1 MSCCLE
7 YINSFSDI
15 ILAKVFVISNSKYEE
30 RADLL
35 LD

>member
-1 MSCCLE
+1 MLLG
-7 YINSFSDI
+7 IHHSFSDI
-15 ILAKVFVISNSKYEE
+15 ILAKVFFISNSKYEE

>member
-7 YINSFSDI
+7 YIDSFSDI
-15 ILAKVFVISNSKYEE
+15 TLATVFVISNSKYEE

>member
-1 MSCCLE
+1 MLCCLE
-7 YINSFSDI
+7 YIDSFSDI
-15 ILAKVFVISNSKYEE
+15 ILVTVFVISKYEE